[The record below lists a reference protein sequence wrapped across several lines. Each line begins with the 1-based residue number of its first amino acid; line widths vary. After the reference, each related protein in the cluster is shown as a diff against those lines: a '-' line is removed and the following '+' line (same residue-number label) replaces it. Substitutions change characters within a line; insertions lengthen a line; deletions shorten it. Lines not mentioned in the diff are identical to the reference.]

1 MITAADRIAE
11 KLTRALSP
19 ARLAVRDDSA
29 RHSGHAGSRPGGET
43 HFQVEIVSAQFAGL
57 SRVARQ
63 RLVYQALA
71 EELAGPMHALELKTL
86 TPEED
91 APRNRR

>member
-1 MITAADRIAE
+1 MSVAGRITE
-11 KLTRALSP
+11 KLTRALAP
-19 ARLAVRDDSA
+19 LRLQVRDDSA

-43 HFQVEIVSAQFAGL
+43 HFQVEIVSAEFAGL

-63 RLVYQALA
+63 RLVHKALA
-71 EELAGPMHALELKTL
+71 EELAGPVHALELKTL

-91 APRNRR
+91 KALTQH

>member
-1 MITAADRIAE
+1 MRMAEKIAG

-19 ARLAVRDDSA
+19 QRLRVDDDSA
-29 RHSGHAGSRPGGET
+29 RHRGHAGAKPGGET
-43 HFQVEIVSAQFAGL
+43 HFKVEIVAEKFAGL

-63 RLVYQALA
+63 RLVYGAL
-71 EELAGPMHALELKTL
+71 EEEFAAGVHALELKTL

-91 APRNRR
+91 GKG

>member
-1 MITAADRIAE
+1 MRAADRIAR
-11 KLTRALSP
+11 KLDAALKP
-19 ARLAVRDDSA
+19 ARLDVRDDSEKH
-29 RHSGHAGSRPGGET
+29 RGHAGWREGGAT
-43 HFQVEIVSAQFAGL
+43 HFRVEVVSAAFAGL

-71 EELAGPMHALELKTL
+71 EELKAGVHALELKTL

-91 APRNRR
+91 AK